1 MQNYIP
7 KDQRKKI
14 LLMCDDIRFTS
25 GIATMAREIVIQT
38 AQHFNW
44 VNIGGALNHPEKGS
58 RLDLS
63 ADTNTNAGIE
73 DASVFV
79 YPTDGYG
86 TIEFVRQIIETE
98 KPDAIMLFTDP
109 RYWVWLFQHERELRQ
124 QMPIVYLNIWDDL
137 PYPLYNKSFYD
148 SCDALFA
155 ISKQTENINRV
166 VLGENAKN
174 KIIKYIPHGINEK
187 VIYPLDK
194 TTDDFK
200 QFKESILGKEE
211 KDFVAF
217 YNARNIRRKSTSD
230 LILSFKTFID
240 TLPKQ
245 QADRC
250 ALILHTDPV
259 DENGT
264 DLPAVIEMML
274 GNTQKNV
281 FISNQKI
288 PVEILNKYYNLADI
302 TCLISSNEGWGLSIT
317 ESMMAGTPILA
328 NVTGGMQDQ
337 MRFEDKNGEWI
348 KFTEEFGSNHL
359 GKYKK
364 HGKWVFP
371 VFPSNISLVG
381 SVPTPYIFDDRCD
394 FRDVANQLSAA
405 YALKMEDANEY
416 NKLGDAAREWV
427 TSDESMMSSR
437 KMGENIIEGIEA
449 TFEKWEPRSMFD
461 FIKIE
466 DYKPKHLKYPVAQ
479 YE

>member
-38 AQHFNW
+38 SQHFNW
-44 VNIGGALNHPEKGS
+44 VNIGGALNHPEKGQ

-86 TIEFVRQIIETE
+86 TIELVRQIIEIE

-148 SCDALFA
+148 SCDTLFA
-155 ISKQTENINRV
+155 ISKQTENINHV
-166 VLGENAKN
+166 VLGEDAKN

-200 QFKESILGKEE
+200 QFKESIFGKEE
-211 KDFVAF
+211 KDFIAL

-245 QADRC
+245 QADKC

-264 DLPAVIEMML
+264 DLPAVMEMIL
-274 GNTQKNV
+274 GNNQKNV
-281 FISNQKI
+281 FISNKKI

-337 MRFEDKNGEWI
+337 MRFEDKDGNWI

-364 HGKWVFP
+364 HGKWAFP

-394 FRDVANQLSAA
+394 FRDVAKQLASA

-416 NKLGDAAREWV
+416 NKLGEAAREWV

-449 TFEKWEPRSMFD
+449 TFEKWEPRSVFD
-461 FIKIE
+461 FVKIE